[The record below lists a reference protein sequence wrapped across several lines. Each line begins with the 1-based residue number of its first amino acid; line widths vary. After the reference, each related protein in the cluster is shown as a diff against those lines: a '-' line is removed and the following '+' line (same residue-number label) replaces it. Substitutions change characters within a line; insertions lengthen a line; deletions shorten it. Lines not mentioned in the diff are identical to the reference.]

1 MGGWWGGEFHS
12 VNHGMKTG
20 WDYLPKTVPWE
31 YQDGI
36 IAGLS
41 HARYLP
47 MAAEY
52 ERLLQIKSGRAR
64 LLQRVENII

>member
-1 MGGWWGGEFHS
+1 MEGWWGGEFHS
-12 VNHGMKTG
+12 VNCGMKTG
-20 WDYLPKTVPWE
+20 WDYLPKTILWE

-41 HARYLP
+41 HARYP
-47 MAAEY
+47 PTAAEY
-52 ERLLQIKSGRAR
+52 EWLLQIKSGLTK